1 MVNERPQG
9 WLRSPDILAK
19 KPIIGWIMFIVGI
32 LVFALLAINLVAN
45 GPLIAVDTSITNSLH
60 DTALSISKGLLNFI
74 KLGWTFGNEG
84 VMILGGLMGVYF
96 IIRRYWKELWM
107 VAVGN
112 IGGPLLFLAI
122 SHIFN
127 RHRPEFAV
135 PVAATLTGP
144 GFPSGHAVIAV
155 TLYGLLA
162 YLLIPTISSCF
173 WKWVVIILAVLM
185 MLFIGFSRLFTGGH
199 YLTDII
205 AGYAVGLAWAGVSYM
220 TIETYFTRR
229 AKKKRMQRLGVTND

>member
-1 MVNERPQG
+1 MSERTKG
-9 WLRSPDILAK
+9 WLRSPDLLAK
-19 KPIIGWIMFIVGI
+19 KPLIGWIMFIVGI
-32 LVFALLAINLVAN
+32 VVFTLLAIDLVAN
-45 GPLIAVDTSITNSLH
+45 GPLIKVDTSITNALH

-127 RHRPEFAV
+127 RHRPAFAV
-135 PVAATLTGP
+135 PIGTTLTGP

-162 YLLIPTISSCF
+162 YLLIPTISSRF
-173 WKWVVIILAVLM
+173 WKWVVIVLAVLM
-185 MLFIGFSRLFTGGH
+185 MLFIGFSRIFTGGH
-199 YLTDII
+199 YLTDVI
-205 AGYAVGLAWAGVSYM
+205 AGYSVGLAWAGISYM
-220 TIETYFTRR
+220 TIETYFARR
-229 AKKKRMQRLGVTND
+229 KRKKIENANKRGKL

>member
-1 MVNERPQG
+1 MSERPKG
-9 WLRSPDILAK
+9 WLRSPDLFAQ
-19 KPIIGWIMFIVGI
+19 KPLIGWIMFIAG
-32 LVFALLAINLVAN
+32 VFIFTLLAINLVAN
-45 GPLIAVDTSITNSLH
+45 GPLLTVDTSVTNSLH
-60 DTALSISKGLLNFI
+60 ETALSISSGLLNFI

-84 VMILGGLMGVYF
+84 VMVLGGLMGVYF

-127 RHRPEFAV
+127 RHRPSFAV
-135 PVAATLTGP
+135 AVSTTLTGP

-162 YLLIPTISSCF
+162 YLLIPTISSHF
-173 WKWVVIILAVLM
+173 WKWVVIVLAVLM
-185 MLFIGFSRLFTGGH
+185 MLFIGFSRLFVGGH
-199 YLTDII
+199 YLTDVI
-205 AGYAVGLAWAGVSYM
+205 AGYAVGLAWAGISYM
-220 TIETYFTRR
+220 TIETYFAHRN
-229 AKKKRMQRLGVTND
+229 KRKMEISGGKHDQR